1 MRKGEQLKEVE
12 NKRWPMTILLLVLG
26 IAILVP
32 LYMAFVIAIKQPS
45 EMTNDIAGALAL
57 PKQWSLSNFSEAIR
71 VTDFWHTAGNS
82 LIITVVSVTLI
93 VLFGAMAA
101 YPIARRKHKM
111 YKGLLA
117 YFLLGYMVPAQTI
130 MIPLYLLLQKMHLL
144 NNIVG
149 LILVYSSWCN
159 FAMFLYQGFF
169 KGLPMDIEEAAMI
182 DGCGPWKCFWLV
194 VFPLLKPITTT
205 IIIFEVMWVWNDFL
219 YPYLFLSSNKSFTL
233 VMQVYKGV
241 GQFSN
246 DWSMMLS
253 TMVLVLIPVVIF
265 YLIMQKHIVAGITSG
280 AVKG

>member
-1 MRKGEQLKEVE
+1 MKLKKTKKAAGEALMLAVCVIILIPFYYLVVNTFKEP
-12 NKRWPMTILLLVLG
+12 R
-26 IAILVP
+26 
-32 LYMAFVIAIKQPS
+32 
-45 EMTNDIAGALAL
+45 EMSASPLAL
-57 PKQWSLSNFSEAIR
+57 PKSITFENYIKSFDNMNFMRS
-71 VTDFWHTAGNS
+71 FSNS
-82 LIITVVSVTLI
+82 LLVTVVSVALI
-93 VLFGAMAA
+93 VLLGAMAA

-111 YKGLLA
+111 YKGFLM
-117 YFLLGYMVPAQTI
+117 YFLIGYMVPAQTI
-130 MIPLYLLLQKMHLL
+130 MIPLYLLLQKVHLM
-144 NNIVG
+144 NNIAG

-182 DGCGPWKCFWLV
+182 DGCSPWKCFWRI

-205 IIIFEVMWVWNDFL
+205 IVIFEVMWVWNDFL

>member
-1 MRKGEQLKEVE
+1 MKLKKTKKAAGEALMLAVCVIILIPFYYLVVNTFKEP
-12 NKRWPMTILLLVLG
+12 R
-26 IAILVP
+26 
-32 LYMAFVIAIKQPS
+32 
-45 EMTNDIAGALAL
+45 EMSASPLAL
-57 PKQWSLSNFSEAIR
+57 PKSITFENYIKSFDNMNFMRS
-71 VTDFWHTAGNS
+71 FSNS
-82 LIITVVSVTLI
+82 LLVTVVSVALI
-93 VLFGAMAA
+93 VLLGAMAA

-111 YKGLLA
+111 YKGFLM
-117 YFLLGYMVPAQTI
+117 YFPIGYMVPAQTI
-130 MIPLYLLLQKMHLL
+130 MIPLYLLLQKVHLM
-144 NNIVG
+144 NNIAG

-182 DGCGPWKCFWLV
+182 DGCSPWKCFWRI

-205 IIIFEVMWVWNDFL
+205 IVIFEVMWVWNDFL